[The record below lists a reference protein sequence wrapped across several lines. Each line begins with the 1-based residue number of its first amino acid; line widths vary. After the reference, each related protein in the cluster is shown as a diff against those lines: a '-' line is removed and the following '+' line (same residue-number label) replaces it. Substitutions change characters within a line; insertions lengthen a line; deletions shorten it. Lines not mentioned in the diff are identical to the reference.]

1 MRILLTALLA
11 TMFLTG
17 CPDDKKDSAKDK
29 DTKSDTAAP
38 KDSAK
43 KDSAK
48 KDKGDKKDEEGGW

>member
-17 CPDDKKDSAKDK
+17 CPDDKKDSGKAK

-38 KDSAK
+38 KDSAAKDKKGEK
-43 KDSAK
+43 KD
-48 KDKGDKKDEEGGW
+48 DEGGW

>member
-29 DTKSDTAAP
+29 DTKSDTA
-38 KDSAK
+38 DSAK
-43 KDSAK
+43 KKDSSKK